1 MTKRKGSGPPVESRD
16 SKAARI
22 HATAMAIVES
32 DALRMRSNT
41 ERLRALRR
49 PRNPSLAAA
58 VWSASR
64 GLDVVGY
71 PG

>member
-41 ERLRALRR
+41 ERLRALR
-49 PRNPSLAAA
+49 LAKEAA
-58 VWSASR
+58 EVRKRTDTRKAE
-64 GLDVVGY
+64 
-71 PG
+71 